1 MVILWGL
8 WGVHSWKDTGLHSK
22 QINFLIIIRKARF
35 YTCGHISIRKCLV
48 LSADWVTGT
57 QEQKGT
63 TENKHCSIDTRQ
75 FTQGKSKENRC
86 SRWGKKD

>member
-1 MVILWGL
+1 M
-8 WGVHSWKDTGLHSK
+8 HSWEDTGLHSK
-22 QINFLIIIRKARF
+22 QINFLRRRRKARF

-48 LSADWVTGT
+48 LSTDWITVA

-75 FTQGKSKENRC
+75 FTKGRSKEDRC
-86 SRWGKKD
+86 SRWGKKN